1 MDTSP
6 STSPPPPS
14 PPPPSSIPVGRVIA
28 STNITAA
35 NSPSNVSYSSRASC
49 LSTRNTSPAHA
60 TAVISVSP
68 IDNETATSRGHS
80 KSSSSSSYSH
90 IAGSSSASSS
100 PSPLVELGLK
110 TDIKHT
116 PNNLLDTGD
125 DNNYNPTSAPQ
136 TQTAPADAKM
146 DRNPFQTVNDRRSKI
161 VTDRGLHQHPTG
173 SPAPNPAIAQFQFHQ
188 PQNSSL
194 GPSGGSGSGSGGGG
208 GGSVQALGSPI
219 QSAGGGV
226 SGGLLPPA
234 APRGLAS
241 SNWRAGNSILD
252 DVSSSS
258 SRANSSAAAAVA
270 SVYNPFD
277 PTAGGSNR
285 SHPNSSFYGSSFL
298 SQLPS
303 TGGTAEVVG
312 AGSGS
317 GFSDAQL
324 DASYAYCFDRGNG
337 QFTRLVPADMLPP
350 LRDVPAI
357 QHGCA
362 GMLVLPLPRAAPP
375 GGRSGN
381 ANVNTEPVSFRSR
394 IDNIVASTPSTP
406 THHQAPTSSSTA
418 AGHHSNA
425 HSHSHP
431 HHHSLATPSTN
442 PSINTTSTN
451 KNPPPHP
458 GSHHHNHH
466 SHHHHQPHHQHHQ
479 HNQQQQQQRRPK
491 IYCDK
496 WVHEGVC
503 AFTQQGC
510 KYKHEMPF
518 DKVTQHQLGLF
529 HGFPAW
535 WKKHQAELA
544 RQRDPVPP
552 PSPLDSAGG
561 AGGRDSRGGGGRE
574 DDEGRLV
581 MDVGER
587 FLTGR
592 SGGAAAVGSGGGG
605 GVGVGMRGDQGE
617 NVVGC
622 HGVDAGGGGMMLG
635 GSGRLSAAGAPA
647 AGFAWRRGPIVPS
660 NAGLGIGVGVGTG
673 EHPGDAQVGNM
684 ATSMAAPSGRSGTLG
699 SSGLQRGGRNPLVS
713 YGSPFGP
720 IAPPARAAAAVTA
733 PAAAAKTTGPG
744 SGSKTTGS
752 GVPTAACANPYR
764 STGGASSIPTANP
777 YASLEALDD
786 ENRISKGVV
795 NSAAVSE
802 SGRENEGESGSTK
815 TKKANADAPR
825 FA

>member
-1 MDTSP
+1 MDTSS
-6 STSPPPPS
+6 STSPPPS
-14 PPPPSSIPVGRVIA
+14 PPPPSSISVGRVIA
-28 STNITAA
+28 PTKTTAA
-35 NSPSNVSYSSRASC
+35 NSPSNISYSPGASC
-49 LSTRNTSPAHA
+49 LSTRNTSPDHA
-60 TAVISVSP
+60 TAVISISP
-68 IDNETATSRGHS
+68 INNETATSRGHS
-80 KSSSSSSYSH
+80 KSSSSSSCSH
-90 IAGSSSASSS
+90 IAASSSASSS
-100 PSPLVELGLK
+100 PSPLAELRLK
-110 TDIKHT
+110 TDIKYT
-116 PNNLLDTGD
+116 PNTLLDTGD
-125 DNNYNPTSAPQ
+125 NNYSPTSAPQ

-146 DRNPFQTVNDRRSKI
+146 DRNPFQTVNDGRSKM
-161 VTDRGLHQHPTG
+161 VTDRCLYQHPTG
-173 SPAPNPAIAQFQFHQ
+173 SPAPNPAIVQFQFHQ
-188 PQNSSL
+188 TQNSSL
-194 GPSGGSGSGSGGGG
+194 GPSGGSGSGDGGSGGGN
-208 GGSVQALGSPI
+208 VQALGSPI
-219 QSAGGGV
+219 QTVG
-226 SGGLLPPA
+226 GGLLSPA

-241 SNWRAGNSILD
+241 SNWRGGNSILD
-252 DVSSSS
+252 DVPSSS
-258 SRANSSAAAAVA
+258 SRANSSAAAAAA
-270 SVYNPFD
+270 SVYSPFD
-277 PTAGGSNR
+277 PTAGGSSRN
-285 SHPNSSFYGSSFL
+285 HPNSSFYGSSFS
-298 SQLPS
+298 SQLSS
-303 TGGTAEVVG
+303 TGGTAEVAGV
-312 AGSGS
+312 GSGS
-317 GFSDAQL
+317 VFSDAQL

-337 QFTRLVPADMLPP
+337 QFTRLVPADALPP

-381 ANVNTEPVSFRSR
+381 ANVSTEPSR

-406 THHQAPTSSSTA
+406 THHQVPTSSSTA
-418 AGHHSNA
+418 AGQHSHA
-425 HSHSHP
+425 DSHSHP

-442 PSINTTSTN
+442 PIINTASTN

-466 SHHHHQPHHQHHQ
+466 SHHHQPHHQHH
-479 HNQQQQQQRRPK
+479 QQQQRRPK

-574 DDEGRLV
+574 DDEGRLA

-592 SGGAAAVGSGGGG
+592 SGGAAAAGGGAG
-605 GVGVGMRGDQGE
+605 AGVGRRDDRGE
-617 NVVGC
+617 SVVGC
-622 HGVDAGGGGMMLG
+622 HGVDAGGSGMMLG

-660 NAGLGIGVGVGTG
+660 NAGLGIGVGLGVG
-673 EHPGDAQVGNM
+673 EHSGDTQVGNM

-699 SSGLQRGGRNPLVS
+699 SSALQRGGRNPLVS

-720 IAPPARAAAAVTA
+720 IAPPARAASATAAL
-733 PAAAAKTTGPG
+733 AAAAKTAGPG
-744 SGSKTTGS
+744 SGPKPTGS
-752 GVPTAACANPYR
+752 GVPTAAGANPSR

-777 YASLEALDD
+777 YASLEALED
-786 ENRISKGVV
+786 EDRIGKGVLS
-795 NSAAVSE
+795 SAAVIE
-802 SGRENEGESGSTK
+802 NGRENEGESGSISA
-815 TKKANADAPR
+815 KKANTDAPR

>member
-1 MDTSP
+1 MDTLS
-6 STSPPPPS
+6 STSPPSSPS
-14 PPPPSSIPVGRVIA
+14 PPSSIPSNRVIA
-28 STNITAA
+28 TTNIAAA
-35 NSPSNVSYSSRASC
+35 NSPSNISYSWGPSC
-49 LSTRNTSPAHA
+49 HSTRNISPDHA
-60 TAVISVSP
+60 AAVISVSP
-68 IDNETATSRGHS
+68 IDNETATTRGHS
-80 KSSSSSSYSH
+80 KSSSSSSCSH
-90 IAGSSSASSS
+90 IAAPSSASSS
-100 PSPLVELGLK
+100 PSPLVDLRLK
-110 TDIKHT
+110 TDIKYT
-116 PNNLLDTGD
+116 PNTLLDTGD

-136 TQTAPADAKM
+136 TQTAPAGAKM
-146 DRNPFQTVNDRRSKI
+146 DRNPFQTVNDRRSKMAA
-161 VTDRGLHQHPTG
+161 DRGLHQHPTG
-173 SPAPNPAIAQFQFHQ
+173 SPAPSPAIAQFQFHQ
-188 PQNSSL
+188 PQNTSL
-194 GPSGGSGSGSGGGG
+194 GPSGGSGSGGGGG
-208 GGSVQALGSPI
+208 GGSMQALGSPI
-219 QSAGGGV
+219 QSAG
-226 SGGLLPPA
+226 GGLLPPA

-252 DVSSSS
+252 DVPSSS
-258 SRANSSAAAAVA
+258 SRVNSSAAAAAA

-277 PTAGGSNR
+277 PTAGGSSRN
-285 SHPNSSFYGSSFL
+285 HPNSSFYGSSFS
-298 SQLPS
+298 SQLSS
-303 TGGTAEVVG
+303 TGGTAEVAA

-317 GFSDAQL
+317 VFSDAQL

-406 THHQAPTSSSTA
+406 THHQAPTSSGTA
-418 AGHHSNA
+418 AGHHSHA

-431 HHHSLATPSTN
+431 HHNSLATPSTN

-466 SHHHHQPHHQHHQ
+466 SHHRQPHPQHHQ
-479 HNQQQQQQRRPK
+479 HSQQQQQQRRPK

-574 DDEGRLV
+574 DDEGRLA

-587 FLTGR
+587 FLTDR
-592 SGGAAAVGSGGGG
+592 SGGAAGGGG
-605 GVGVGMRGDQGE
+605 GGAGVGVGTRGDQGDS
-617 NVVGC
+617 VIGC
-622 HGVDAGGGGMMLG
+622 HGVDAGGGRMMLG

-647 AGFAWRRGPIVPS
+647 ADFAWRRGPILPS
-660 NAGLGIGVGVGTG
+660 NAGLGIGVGVGIG

-684 ATSMAAPSGRSGTLG
+684 ATSMAVPSGRSGTLG
-699 SSGLQRGGRNPLVS
+699 SGGLQRGGRNPLVS

-720 IAPPARAAAAVTA
+720 IAPPTRTAAAVAA
-733 PAAAAKTTGPG
+733 PAAAASAVAAKTAGPG

-752 GVPTAACANPYR
+752 GVPTATGVNPPR

-786 ENRISKGVV
+786 EDRISKGVD
-795 NSAAVSE
+795 SAAVSE
-802 SGRENEGESGSTK
+802 SGREKESESGSTK
-815 TKKANADAPR
+815 VKKANADAPR

>member
-1 MDTSP
+1 MDTSS
-6 STSPPPPS
+6 STSPPPS

-28 STNITAA
+28 ATNITAA
-35 NSPSNVSYSSRASC
+35 NSLSDVSYSSGASC
-49 LSTRNTSPAHA
+49 LSIRNTSPDHA
-60 TAVISVSP
+60 TALISVSP

-80 KSSSSSSYSH
+80 KSSSSSSCSH
-90 IAGSSSASSS
+90 IASSSSASSS
-100 PSPLVELGLK
+100 TSPLVELRLK
-110 TDIKHT
+110 TDIKYT
-116 PNNLLDTGD
+116 PNALLDTGD
-125 DNNYNPTSAPQ
+125 DNNYNLASAPQ

-146 DRNPFQTVNDRRSKI
+146 DRNPFQTVNDRRSKMA
-161 VTDRGLHQHPTG
+161 TDRGLHQHPTC

-188 PQNSSL
+188 PQNTNL
-194 GPSGGSGSGSGGGG
+194 GPSGSGGSGGGG
-208 GGSVQALGSPI
+208 SGGSVQALGSPI
-219 QSAGGGV
+219 QSAGGG
-226 SGGLLPPA
+226 LLPPA
-234 APRGLAS
+234 ASRGLAS

-252 DVSSSS
+252 DVSPSS
-258 SRANSSAAAAVA
+258 SRANSSAAAAA
-270 SVYNPFD
+270 TSVYNPFD
-277 PTAGGSNR
+277 PTAGGSSRNR
-285 SHPNSSFYGSSFL
+285 PNSSLYGSSFP
-298 SQLPS
+298 SQLSS
-303 TGGTAEVVG
+303 TGGTAE
-312 AGSGS
+312 ASSGSGS
-317 GFSDAQL
+317 VFSDAQL

-362 GMLVLPLPRAAPP
+362 GMLVLPLPRATPP

-406 THHQAPTSSSTA
+406 THHQAPTPSSTA
-418 AGHHSNA
+418 AGHHSHA

-431 HHHSLATPSTN
+431 HHHSLATPSAN

-466 SHHHHQPHHQHHQ
+466 SHHHQPHHQHH
-479 HNQQQQQQRRPK
+479 QQQQQQRRPK

-574 DDEGRLV
+574 DDEGSLL

-592 SGGAAAVGSGGGG
+592 SGGAAAVGGGA
-605 GVGVGMRGDQGE
+605 GVGVGTRGGQE
-617 NVVGC
+617 ESIVGC
-622 HGVDAGGGGMMLG
+622 HGVDAGGGGMMLA

-647 AGFAWRRGPIVPS
+647 AGFAWRRGLIVPS
-660 NAGLGIGVGVGTG
+660 NAGLGIGVGVGIG
-673 EHPGDAQVGNM
+673 EHPGDAQVGNI

-720 IAPPARAAAAVTA
+720 IAPPARGAAAVAASAAAAS
-733 PAAAAKTTGPG
+733 AAAAKTAGPG
-744 SGSKTTGS
+744 SGSKTTSS
-752 GVPTAACANPYR
+752 GAPTAAGANTSR
-764 STGGASSIPTANP
+764 SAGGASSIPTANP

-786 ENRISKGVV
+786 EDRISKGIV

-802 SGRENEGESGSTK
+802 SRRKNEDESGSVK
-815 TKKANADAPR
+815 AKKANADAPC
-825 FA
+825 FL